1 MIIAEPTSCD
11 SHTVSPKQAC
21 YLFIHLVE
29 MLYLYLRR
37 EKFARFVQYM
47 RDMMD
52 QWMLCTEI
60 SPEKLI
66 IYLAVLSRFGIM

>member
-11 SHTVSPKQAC
+11 SPTVSPKQAC

-37 EKFARFVQYM
+37 EKNLQDLYN
-47 RDMMD
+47 
-52 QWMLCTEI
+52 I
-60 SPEKLI
+60 
-66 IYLAVLSRFGIM
+66 